1 VRDFV
6 RVLVRCAI
14 LCLNI
19 IREHCLNHHR
29 FRLTFEEA
37 QQLLGEARKT
47 CKSLTTAKSDLGAS
61 EKRSDTLTLMIRDEV
76 NFRVC
81 LLTSRI
87 CMARQDWT
95 NAQALLRKAS
105 VVYSIYIGLSV
116 CIWSGEGTFL
126 AFCLLASA
134 YSLTPTLSLCLM
146 LQAYKLKHALGAN
159 DALEKGVV
167 KLLLALTRRNF
178 VFPRRGTKSWTSV
191 DVQTGRESAVGDALD
206 AWQRLE
212 DCFDSEGKDRQAVG
226 RHRRGGQTKLLE
238 EFAFGYAGFTQSGPV
253 SSFMKKVAVWVVEII
268 AQMTGGGWEEREEE
282 GDGKEGKGLS
292 PLPSIA
298 AALAKPP
305 TFEKARRK
313 GVSSRERSA
322 HVRRNAIH
330 LMQSDDDK
338 RLLEALFDRALSMYA

>member
-1 VRDFV
+1 
-6 RVLVRCAI
+6 
-14 LCLNI
+14 
-19 IREHCLNHHR
+19 
-29 FRLTFEEA
+29 
-37 QQLLGEARKT
+37 
-47 CKSLTTAKSDLGAS
+47 
-61 EKRSDTLTLMIRDEV
+61 MIRDEV

-95 NAQALLRKAS
+95 NAQALLRK
-105 VVYSIYIGLSV
+105 
-116 CIWSGEGTFL
+116 
-126 AFCLLASA
+126 
-134 YSLTPTLSLCLM
+134 
-146 LQAYKLKHALGAN
+146 AYKLKHALGAN